1 KKHLISTRPLPPDQ
15 NRRDRQEVW
24 ADDLRS
30 QRRPTSPCQLVSR
43 SPQRLGGYRRAG
55 TFVGVEPLSSLT
67 AGSGLQGIWPV
78 RVPAGT
84 SRVQSVCS
92 LPWAQ
97 LATCEETWLSRGLQ
111 TAVKGVPDQNWPFLR
126 GASRLDKHRRRHS
139 DDMQRLRARDQH
151 EQDL

>member
-30 QRRPTSPCQLVSR
+30 QRRPTSPCHLVSR

-55 TFVGVEPLSSLT
+55 TFVGVEPLSSLP
-67 AGSGLQGIWPV
+67 AGSGLRGIWPV

-84 SRVQSVCS
+84 SHCAVS
-92 LPWAQ
+92 LLFAMSPACHMRGH
-97 LATCEETWLSRGLQ
+97 LATPWITNVIPQ
-111 TAVKGVPDQNWPFLR
+111 
-126 GASRLDKHRRRHS
+126 
-139 DDMQRLRARDQH
+139 
-151 EQDL
+151 